1 VVQAPT
7 WLWNLARTRGLWHP
21 RHMLWTVAL
30 SFLVGSVF
38 GPVGSGQGVAPH
50 RGNLAPRVASVE
62 SRVERDQLALPDP
75 KGALREDLAAAI
87 ATIDWRAERVPE
99 SVVLSAVLAEGG
111 SSRTKDGVVAT
122 FRVELVVRD
131 ARGAILGTVAGKAS
145 GRDAKGSRQELEAGV
160 LSAASESAARAI
172 PEAVRRARRR

>member
-1 VVQAPT
+1 
-7 WLWNLARTRGLWHP
+7 
-21 RHMLWTVAL
+21 MLWTVAL